1 VLRPIRVGD
10 ARHKTVVYAFS
21 IPKNRDDTVKPT
33 DEQRKLLHEDHG
45 IIGNECCDTCGK
57 VLGCVR
63 FTRKGE
69 SDEWCSRQ
77 CRDGKAQAE
86 TVEARR
92 ERRAER
98 LGRPA
103 KYPNERA
110 RRAAEKA
117 QNASRQRDW
126 RSRMAQSNAKVAVTN

>member
-1 VLRPIRVGD
+1 MKLTADQKKKLREE
-10 ARHKTVVYAFS
+10 S
-21 IPKNRDDTVKPT
+21 
-33 DEQRKLLHEDHG
+33 G
-45 IIGNECCDTCGK
+45 ICANEACDTCGK
-57 VLGCVR
+57 VLDSVR

-69 SDEWCSRQ
+69 PGEFCSRE

-86 TVEARR
+86 AVEARR

-98 LGRPA
+98 LGRPV